1 MAGRLPHHFPEEEF
15 NGTWVGAGVRTGPWD
30 EEGTD
35 FKVVPVARGG
45 SDTTG
50 TGLIRSDTIGLDR
63 LITVEDSQP
72 QAPESIPTH
81 G

>member
-1 MAGRLPHHFPEEEF
+1 MG
-15 NGTWVGAGVRTGPWD
+15 VGVKTGPWEE

-45 SDTTG
+45 SETTG
-50 TGLIRSDTIGLDR
+50 TGLIRSEPIGLDR
-63 LITVEDSQP
+63 LMTVEDSQP

-81 G
+81 GWSHM